1 MYTWD
6 VTLAEIRYPLVMIS
20 HELQEFKL
28 GAGLEVACHQWS
40 PSAETGIQILSL
52 RALVMEIGSY
62 NLF

>member
-6 VTLAEIRYPLVMIS
+6 VTLAKIRYSLVMIS

-28 GAGLEVACHQWS
+28 GAGLEVACHHWS
-40 PSAETGIQILSL
+40 PSAETAIQILSL